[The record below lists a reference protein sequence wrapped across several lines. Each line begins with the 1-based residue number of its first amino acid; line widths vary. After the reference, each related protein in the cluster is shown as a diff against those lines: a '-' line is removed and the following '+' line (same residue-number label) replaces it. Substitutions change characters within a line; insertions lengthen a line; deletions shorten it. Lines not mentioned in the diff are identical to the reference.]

1 MSFTTPLALVLLV
14 CVPFVVYVGW
24 PRQRFRRFRDSLSL
38 VLRVIIMLL
47 LVLSL
52 AGVQAVQSAD
62 RLVVVYLLDV
72 SDSMGQ
78 ESQAAALDYI
88 RDSLQYISPEDEMGV
103 VLFGANSL
111 VERPLSAVRE
121 LAPVL
126 STPITSNTDI
136 AEGVRLALALFPA
149 DAARRI
155 VVLSDGH
162 ATVGDTEAAA
172 QLASA
177 AGVEISYVNFSRE
190 PGPEVQ
196 VTNVIVPDSV
206 NEGQQFDLTVTVES
220 AAAIDATLT
229 IMASGEIVGQ
239 EVVSLQQGTTNF
251 TFNFPGL
258 TGTGFRDFEV
268 QVQPVGSDTYYQNNQ
283 MATFSRVIGPPRV
296 LVVSTTDEETQFI
309 IPALQETGLIVD
321 TATPTSLPIGISALA
336 AYDSV
341 ILVNVPATEI
351 SVRRMQLIESYV
363 KDLGGGLVVVG
374 GPEAYAPGGYVDTP
388 LEDALPVEMQI
399 RDQQRLPSLTIAYV
413 IDRSGSMSMIG
424 PSGVEN
430 IELAKEAIIR
440 SIGLL
445 TPTDRAA
452 VASFDASASWI
463 APFQDVNDS
472 SALIRLVGQLRSSG
486 GTDILAG
493 MNLVAREIVNEESEF
508 RHIILLTDGG
518 ADPTGLVELSTALYE
533 DAGVTTSVIA
543 IGAGIPQFLNDMAT
557 AGHGNFHPV
566 EVVESIPTIFSQE
579 TVLAQRSYIIEDP
592 FYPSQVSQSPILN
605 GITSVPQLLGYIATS
620 ARDTAQVI
628 LRTPDDNAD
637 PILAAWQYGLGR
649 SVAFTSDATARW
661 GQNWLDWSSY
671 AQFWSQAVRWTITE
685 GATGNLETRV
695 VMENEQA
702 HVIVDARDD
711 NGEFLNGL
719 ALQAS
724 VVSPNPDDD
733 GTQITLQQVA
743 PGRYEAVFTPSDEGA
758 YFMAITGAG
767 VIEGQEF
774 PVNER
779 AGWVLNYSTEYDVN
793 VNARDG
799 ELLLRDIAALTGGRS
814 MAGDPGA
821 VFAHTLSVTNAAT
834 PLWPVLLL
842 AALLLLPFDIAVR
855 RLVVTRT
862 DLQRL
867 QAWAFPKREFLQE
880 TTERIG
886 SLMDAKARAQQRVE
900 EQSEGVREKTSVAQ
914 NPTSTVSALRSRK
927 ESTTGDSGG
936 TTRPESSNKAE
947 PVAKTH
953 PLNMPPPA
961 HDAKPAERV
970 TTVEPMKPGGN
981 VAGRLLQNRK
991 KRDDEKSE

>member
-1 MSFTTPLALVLLV
+1 MSFTTPLALVLLF
-14 CVPFVVYVGW
+14 CIPFVVYIGF
-24 PRQRFRRFRDSLSL
+24 PRQRFRRVRDSVSL

-62 RLVVVYLLDV
+62 RLAVVYLLDV

-78 ESQAAALDYI
+78 DAQAAAIDYI

-103 VLFGANSL
+103 VLFGANAL
-111 VERPLSAVRE
+111 VERPLTAVRE

-126 STPITSNTDI
+126 STPITRNTDI

-155 VVLSDGH
+155 VVLSDGL

-196 VTNVIVPDSV
+196 VTSVVVPDSV
-206 NEGQQFDLTVTVES
+206 NEGQQFDLSVTVES
-220 AAAIDATLT
+220 AANIQATIT
-229 IMASGEIVGQ
+229 ILGAGEIVGQ
-239 EVVSLQQGTTNF
+239 EVVDLREGTNNYI
-251 TFNFPGL
+251 FNFPGL

-268 QVQPVGSDTYYQNNQ
+268 QVQPISSDTYYQNNQ
-283 MATFSRVIGPPRV
+283 MSTFSRVVGPPRV
-296 LVVSTTDEETQFI
+296 LVVSNDDQEARYI
-309 IPALQETGLIVD
+309 IPALEESGLVVD
-321 TATPTSLPIGISALA
+321 EATPTSLPIGISALA
-336 AYDSV
+336 QYDSV
-341 ILVNVPATEI
+341 ILVNVPATEM
-351 SVRRMQLIESYV
+351 SNLRMQLLESYV

-374 GPEAYAPGGYVDTP
+374 GPESYAPGGYFDTP

-399 RDQQRLPSLTIAYV
+399 RDQQRLPSLTIAYI

-440 SIGLL
+440 SIELL
-445 TPTDRAA
+445 TPTDRAG
-452 VASFDASASWI
+452 VASFDTGGSWV
-463 APFQDVNDS
+463 APFQDVNDA
-472 SALIRLVGQLRSSG
+472 SALNRLVGQLRASG

-493 MNLVAREIVNEESEF
+493 MNLVAREIVNEPAQY

-518 ADPTGLVELSTALYE
+518 ADPTGLVELSTQLYDE
-533 DAGVTTSVIA
+533 GGITTSVIA
-543 IGAGIPQFLNDMAT
+543 IGAGIPQFLSDMAT

-579 TVLAQRSYIIEDP
+579 TVLAQRSYIIEEP
-592 FYPSQVSQSPILN
+592 FYPTQVSRSPILN
-605 GITSVPQLLGYIATS
+605 GITSVPQLLGYVATS

-649 SVAFTSDATARW
+649 SVAFTSDATSRW

-671 AQFWSQAVRWTITE
+671 AQFWSQTVRWTITE

-702 HVIVDARDD
+702 HVIVDARGE

-724 VVSPNPDDD
+724 VVSPNPSD
-733 GTQITLQQVA
+733 GGELITLQQVA

-758 YFMAITGAG
+758 YFMFITGTG
-767 VIEGQEF
+767 LINGQEL

-799 ELLLRDIAALTGGRS
+799 ELLLRDVASLTGGRS
-814 MAGDPGA
+814 LAGDPAA
-821 VFAHTLSVTNAAT
+821 VFAHTLSIANAAT
-834 PLWPVLLL
+834 PLWPLFLLL
-842 AALLLLPFDIAVR
+842 ALLLLPFDIAVR
-855 RLVVTRT
+855 RLIVTRT

-867 QAWAFPKREFLQE
+867 RAWAFPRREFLQE

-900 EQSEGVREKTSVAQ
+900 EQAEGVREKTTTVQ
-914 NPTSTVSALRSRK
+914 NPTGTVSALRNRR
-927 ESTTGDSGG
+927 ESTTTPNSGG
-936 TTRPESSNKAE
+936 TTRPTSTPE
-947 PVAKTH
+947 PAKSH
-953 PLNMPPPA
+953 PLNMPAAPIKE
-961 HDAKPAERV
+961 AKPVERIPS
-970 TTVEPMKPGGN
+970 TEPAKPGGN
-981 VAGRLLQNRK
+981 VAGRLLQTRK
-991 KRDDEKSE
+991 KRDDEKNE